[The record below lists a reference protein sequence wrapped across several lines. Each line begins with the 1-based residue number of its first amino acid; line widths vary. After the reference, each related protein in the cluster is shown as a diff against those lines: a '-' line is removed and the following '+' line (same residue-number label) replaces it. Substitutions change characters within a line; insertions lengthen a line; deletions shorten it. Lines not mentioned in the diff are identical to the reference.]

1 MMICKVKQMS
11 SFGLRSHNKLKMNK
25 YYTVGTVL
33 KFNKNRNM
41 ERKKD
46 RKGGKIDIPPNIQIN
61 TRPLIFMAW

>member
-1 MMICKVKQMS
+1 MIENVMMICKVKQMS

-46 RKGGKIDIPPNIQIN
+46 RK
-61 TRPLIFMAW
+61 